1 MPFGNDSPFPL
12 SDAFLNRFKTR
23 GYEMDFLKARASM
36 SRSFEHYDFNVKA
49 LDTTNVWTVGAGS
62 GATTW
67 AVRAEAGGWIRGTGG
82 TSSAVSGLQLSI
94 PQKYW
99 TGTSGAGFAALIR
112 LSDISEC
119 RLTCGFAD
127 ALPSVNT
134 KIINSMA
141 TPTYNTATAGA
152 MYMYDHQATTT
163 TSGLYTIGTSSTAAK
178 VVTTTNRFV
187 NATTLFVAVEVNGT
201 GAMLWLGNNSAPIA
215 VQANAVTAAD
225 GLLPFIEYQ
234 QSDGTSSTCDI
245 DALWHWTN
253 GRV

>member
-1 MPFGNDSPFPL
+1 MFGNLNPFPL
-12 SDAFLNRFKTR
+12 SDRFIQSFMQKGR
-23 GYEMDFLKARASM
+23 QRDFLAARASAT
-36 SRSFEHYDFNVKA
+36 RSFEHYDFNIKA
-49 LDTTNVWTVGAGS
+49 LDTTNFWTVAAGS

-94 PQKYW
+94 PQKYF

-127 ALPSVNT
+127 ALPAVNT

-141 TPTYNTATAGA
+141 TPTFNTATAGA

-178 VVTTTNRFV
+178 VATTTNRFV
-187 NATTLFVAVEVNGT
+187 AATTLFVAVELNGT
-201 GAMLWLGNNSAPIA
+201 VARCWVGNGNGPLAATS
-215 VQANAVTAAD
+215 NAVTPSD
-225 GLLPFIEYQ
+225 GLIPFIEYQ
-234 QSDGTSSTCDI
+234 QSDGVSSTVDV
-245 DALWHWTN
+245 DALWHWSN
-253 GRV
+253 RV

>member
-1 MPFGNDSPFPL
+1 MFGNLNPFPL
-12 SDAFLNRFKTR
+12 SDRFIQSFMQKGR
-23 GYEMDFLKARASM
+23 QRDFLASRASV
-36 SRSFEHYDFNVKA
+36 SRSFEHFDFNIKA
-49 LDTTNVWTVGAGS
+49 LDTTNQWTVAAGS

-67 AVRAEAGGWIRGTGG
+67 AVRVEAGGWIRGTGG

-134 KIINSMA
+134 RIINSMA
-141 TPTYNTATAGA
+141 TPTFNTAAAGA

-163 TSGLYTIGTSSTAAK
+163 TSGLYTIGTTVTAAR
-178 VVTTTNRFV
+178 VATTTNRFV
-187 NATTLFVAVEVNGT
+187 NATTLFVAIEVNG
-201 GAMLWLGNNSAPIA
+201 ASARLWLGNGNGPIA
-215 VQANAVTAAD
+215 AQSAAVLPAD
-225 GLLPFIEYQ
+225 GLIPFIEYQ
-234 QSDGTSSTCDI
+234 QSDGNSSTCDI
-245 DALWHWTN
+245 DTIWTWTN